1 MSEKLSH
8 LLTSVQPDSFI
19 SQDSIFGW
27 RADPAFGEGKRVG
40 ALFFARHLDCFIMT
54 RQFASI
60 YRDLVPSRQFHHD
73 QWVLVHLPGLA
84 KNAAPRHGRQ
94 LIKPPAV
101 RCHGIPVK
109 TRELQHD

>member
-54 RQFASI
+54 RQFTSI
-60 YRDLVPSRQFHHD
+60 YQDLVPFRQIIVTRNFSATYRD
-73 QWVLVHLPGLA
+73 WQ
-84 KNAAPRHGRQ
+84 
-94 LIKPPAV
+94 
-101 RCHGIPVK
+101 K
-109 TRELQHD
+109 TMHRDADGT